1 MFDSCIL
8 CNTEKTTKEYIMTM
22 TQRDENF
29 KGGIQKGT
37 VATDTVAKKLDIQ
50 CKTLKETIEVE
61 GLTMQKKIRQDQIP
75 TGIGACEP
83 DGGAWFKDGKLV
95 AVFEGK
101 KQGKKGNAIERW
113 FKNNFVCR
121 AINPDVCYV
130 TFCVGEG
137 AGDGEVIQKTL
148 NIAHMAGINKFN
160 PNGNTVFFAVDGFNN
175 EFIAG
180 VMKDVLEYCAEN
192 D

>member
-1 MFDSCIL
+1 MNYKKDKEVIM
-8 CNTEKTTKEYIMTM
+8 NT
-22 TQRDENF
+22 TQRDKNF

-37 VATDTVAKKLDIQ
+37 VATDAVAKKLDIQ

-61 GLTMQKKIRQDQIP
+61 GLTVQRKLRQDQIP
-75 TGIGACEP
+75 GGIGGCEP

-101 KQGKKGNAIERW
+101 KQGKGGNAIERW
-113 FKNNFVCR
+113 FKNNYICR
-121 AINPDVCYV
+121 AINPNVCYV

-137 AGDGEVIQKTL
+137 AGDGEVLQKTL
-148 NIAHMAGINKFN
+148 NIAHRDGINKFI
-160 PNGNTVFFAVDGFNN
+160 PNRNSVFFSVDGFSD
-175 EFIAG
+175 EFISG

>member
-1 MFDSCIL
+1 MS
-8 CNTEKTTKEYIMTM
+8 
-22 TQRDENF
+22 QRDKNF

-37 VATDTVAKKLDIQ
+37 VATDTVAKKLDTQ
-50 CKTLKETIEVE
+50 CKTLKESIIVP
-61 GLTMQKKIRQDQIP
+61 GLIVQRKIWQDQIP
-75 TGIGACEP
+75 GGIGACDP

-101 KQGKKGNAIERW
+101 KQGKKGNAIDRW

-160 PNGNTVFFAVDGFNN
+160 PNGNTVFFAVDGFTT
-175 EFIAG
+175 EFMND
-180 VMKDVLEYCAEN
+180 VMLEVLEYCADN